1 MTTTQRTTGLIALL
15 AVMLVCGD
23 SFADRQNDTPQ
34 RDQTHSAA
42 FTDSITVPETPEN
55 TYDAATGD
63 ISPWWDHSMSGA
75 PYSLTIDPHPGGGF
89 IERFNAEGDGALHA
103 TVILAE
109 RGKRLRFE
117 GPLGLSGMAVT
128 LVTTYEFRPRG
139 PDSTVLT
146 YHVAMSG
153 ALPEGVPEIVRK
165 TWHHF
170 MVERFKPYI
179 ESGRHRKSLR

>member
-1 MTTTQRTTGLIALL
+1 MIAVRTATLWAVCLL
-15 AVMLVCGD
+15 MAAVLVEACTHERD
-23 SFADRQNDTPQ
+23 EDRDEAHA
-34 RDQTHSAA
+34 RLAS
-42 FTDSITVPETPEN
+42 FTDSITVPETPER

-75 PYSLTIDPHPGGGF
+75 PAQLFIEPRPGGGF
-89 IERFNAEGDGALHA
+89 IELFNERGDGALHA

-128 LVTTYEFRPRG
+128 VVTTYDFRSRG
-139 PDSTVLT
+139 TDSTVLT
-146 YHVAMSG
+146 YHVHMSG
-153 ALPEGVPEIVRK
+153 DIPDGLPKVVRA

-179 ESGRHRKSLR
+179 ESGHHRRTSP